1 MNQQTASL
9 GGVMNSFKWAIVF
22 FLIIGGALGYYQISD
37 QSLLVRSI
45 GIFAIAALAIFT
57 AFQTDKGKQLW
68 QFGMASKA
76 ELRKVVWPTRQETV
90 QTTVLVMAVVAIVGL
105 ILWGVDMVLL
115 KTVAWITGYGGS

>member
-1 MNQQTASL
+1 
-9 GGVMNSFKWAIVF
+9 MNSLKWAFVF
-22 FLIIGGALGYYQISD
+22 ILILVGALGYYHFSE
-37 QSLLVRSI
+37 QSYLVRVS
-45 GIFAIAALAIFT
+45 GLVAALAIAIFI

-68 QFGMASKA
+68 QFGLASKA

-90 QTTVLVMAVVAIVGL
+90 QTTTLVIAVVAIVGL

>member
-1 MNQQTASL
+1 
-9 GGVMNSFKWAIVF
+9 MNSFKWAIVF